1 MKMWGRWRGK
11 GEKPIGDEEVREKPM
26 EDEKAWGKNPWEMK
40 RRGGKSVGDE
50 KMKDEMWEKKSVGW
64 LGRL

>member
-1 MKMWGRWRGK
+1 M
-11 GEKPIGDEEVREKPM
+11 GDEEVREKPM

-50 KMKDEMWEKKSVGW
+50 EMQDEM
-64 LGRL
+64 